1 MSELRTLLADYLAMR
16 LSLGARLQYATWCLK
31 QFLAFLAER
40 EARTITTDLALEW
53 ALKPQGV
60 QPAYH
65 AVRLAQVRQFARYA
79 NAMDPRHEIPPEG
92 LLFGKSSRSQPY
104 IYNASEIADLIQA
117 AQGLCGRI
125 RPLTYATII
134 GLLSVTGMRRG
145 EVLRLDRDDV
155 DLRRG
160 LITIRNSK
168 FYKSRMVV
176 CHDSTR
182 QVLRGYAVRRDDL
195 WPHPQS
201 PAFFLSDLGT
211 RVGRSMLNTT
221 FAKLTRTTGLRGSG
235 DSRGPRLHDM
245 RHYSGIRLI
254 PDWQQSLAGCGQ
266 LRFCFPE

>member
-1 MSELRTLLADYLAMR
+1 
-16 LSLGARLQYATWCLK
+16 
-31 QFLAFLAER
+31 
-40 EARTITTDLALEW
+40 
-53 ALKPQGV
+53 
-60 QPAYH
+60 
-65 AVRLAQVRQFARYA
+65 
-79 NAMDPRHEIPPEG
+79 
-92 LLFGKSSRSQPY
+92 
-104 IYNASEIADLIQA
+104 
-117 AQGLCGRI
+117 
-125 RPLTYATII
+125 
-134 GLLSVTGMRRG
+134 MRRG

-245 RHYSGIRLI
+245 RHTFAVRTLLQWYGDDVDIDRWLPRLSTWLGHGSVG
-254 PDWQQSLAGCGQ
+254 DTYWYLTAV
-266 LRFCFPE
+266 PELMEQAARRLDRVHGRLSP